1 MPHTPDHE
9 DLKKR
14 IQSLEQENSRLRQVE
29 LKQGEREELLRMV
42 AENFPGGIL
51 AIYDTNFRYTFV
63 SGMGLKDIPLSADLL
78 IGKKPRD
85 IFPEAFSKKLE
96 HGLEKAL
103 KGEQVIFEISLG
115 RQIFTETL
123 CPLYKNEKITA
134 ILGVITNITESR
146 QAEQKLLLA
155 HEKLIKILDGIDATI
170 YVADMNTYEILFMN
184 RKMIDA
190 FGRDMTGMKCYQA
203 FRNETGPCS
212 FCTMKQLLDKAG
224 KPTGVCA
231 WQGRNPL
238 TGKLY
243 INHDRA
249 VEWIDGRMVLLQIAL
264 DITEQTKMEQQ
275 LRQAQKM
282 EAVGTL
288 AGGIAHDFNNMLG
301 VILGHSEM
309 ALQKMEPAGPSFDH
323 LQQIRKSAERSADI
337 TRQLLAFARKQTIA
351 PKILDLNLSMKS
363 MLNILRRLIGENI
376 NLVWRPASGLWPVKM
391 DPAQID
397 QILANLCVNARDAI
411 GGVGNLIIE
420 TGMVTLDQEYCLHHA
435 GFIPG
440 EFVLLAV
447 SDDGCGMDKATLGNI
462 FDPFFTTKDAG
473 RGTGLG
479 LATVYGIVKQ
489 NQGFINVYSEP
500 GRGTT
505 FRIYLPRQMSLT
517 EAPVQKMPSKSM
529 PKGHETILLV
539 EDEPMILE
547 MTKKMLEF
555 QGYTVLSADRPKEA
569 LRLADGYTEKIHLLL
584 TDVVLPEMNGRVL
597 AEQLTRLRPDLK
609 LLFMSGYTSN
619 AITHQGV
626 LDEGARFI
634 QKPYSFSDLA
644 LQIRKALE

>member
-1 MPHTPDHE
+1 MPHEPDHE
-9 DLKKR
+9 DLMKR
-14 IQSLEQENSRLRQVE
+14 IQYLEQENSRLRQVE
-29 LKQGEREELLRMV
+29 LKQGEMEELLRMV
-42 AENFPGGIL
+42 AENFPRGIL
-51 AIYDTNFRYTFV
+51 AIYDTDFRYTFV

-78 IGKKPRD
+78 IGKTPRD

-103 KGEQVIFEISLG
+103 KGEQETFEISLG
-115 RQIFTETL
+115 RQIFTETV

-184 RKMIDA
+184 RKMIEA

-212 FCTMKQLLDKAG
+212 FCTMKQLLDQTG
-224 KPTGVCA
+224 KPTGVCV

-238 TGKLY
+238 TGKQY

-264 DITEQTKMEQQ
+264 DISEQTKMEQQ

-301 VILGHSEM
+301 VILGHSDM
-309 ALQKMEPAGPSFDH
+309 ALKKMEPAGPLFDH
-323 LQQIRKSAERSADI
+323 LQQIRNAATRSADI

-376 NLVWRPASGLWPVKM
+376 NLVWRPANGLWPVKM

-411 GGVGNLIIE
+411 GGVGTLIIE
-420 TGMVTLDQEYCLHHA
+420 TAMVTLDQEYCLHHA
-435 GFIPG
+435 GFTPG

-529 PKGHETILLV
+529 PRGHETILLV

-569 LRLADGYTEKIHLLL
+569 LRLADGYAGKIHLLL

-597 AEQLTRLRPDLK
+597 AEQLTKLRPDLK

-619 AITHQGV
+619 SITHQGV

>member
-1 MPHTPDHE
+1 MPHKPDHE
-9 DLKKR
+9 DLMKQ
-14 IQSLEQENSRLRQVE
+14 IQYLEQENSRLRQVE
-29 LKQGEREELLRMV
+29 LKQGEKEELLRMV

-51 AIYDTNFRYTFV
+51 AIYDTDFRYTFV
-63 SGMGLKDIPLSADLL
+63 SGMGLKDIPLSAKLL

-85 IFPEAFSKKLE
+85 IFPAEFSKKLE
-96 HGLEKAL
+96 HCLEKAL
-103 KGEQVIFEISLG
+103 KGEQETFEISLG
-115 RQIFTETL
+115 HQVFTETV

-134 ILGVITNITESR
+134 ILGVITNITKSR
-146 QAEQKLLLA
+146 QAEQKLRLA

-184 RKMIDA
+184 QKMIDA

-203 FRNETGPCS
+203 FRNETEPCS
-212 FCTMKQLLDKAG
+212 FCTMKQLLDQTG
-224 KPTGVCA
+224 KPTGVCV

-238 TGKLY
+238 TGKQY
-243 INHDRA
+243 INHDQA
-249 VEWIDGRMVLLQIAL
+249 VEWIDGRMVLLQTAL

-301 VILGHSEM
+301 VILGHSDM
-309 ALQKMEPAGPSFDH
+309 ALKKMEPAGPLFDH

-376 NLVWRPASGLWPVKM
+376 NLVWRPASGLRPVKM

-411 GGVGNLIIE
+411 SGVGTIVIE
-420 TGMVTLDQEYCLHHA
+420 TAMVTLDQEYCLHHA
-435 GFIPG
+435 GFTPG

-462 FDPFFTTKDAG
+462 FDPFFTTKDVG

-500 GRGTT
+500 CRGTT

-517 EAPVQKMPSKSM
+517 EEPVQKMPSKSM

-569 LRLADGYTEKIHLLL
+569 LRLADGYAGKIHLLL
-584 TDVVLPEMNGRVL
+584 TDVVLPEMNGRIL
-597 AEQLTRLRPDLK
+597 AEQLTKLHPDLR

-644 LQIRKALE
+644 LQIRNALE